1 MKKLT
6 IIGGGSV
13 RAPFFANSLAK
24 RAHTL
29 HISTLCLY
37 DIDSEKLR
45 VIGSIAKHAV
55 AKIAPDLQVILET
68 DLTKAITGTDYFVTT
83 IRVGGDHSRVVD
95 EQIAIKNGVLGQE
108 TTGAGGFF
116 MAARSI
122 PVLADYCRRIKELAP
137 NAWIFNFTN
146 PSGLVTQAMH
156 SLGYDHVI
164 GICDTPSSTKL
175 RIAEA
180 MDTAQRGM
188 GLDWAGA
195 QELIRRSLAEAR
207 TVSGADLACGAGTD
221 HLDPS
226 DARSLDDVIRAYEEQ
241 VGFVEKHGGRAIM
254 MASRALARLARSPDD
269 YRKVYGRILGQAK
282 DKVVLHWLGDM
293 FDPQLKGYWGAG
305 EFEPAL
311 GAVLSIIGEN
321 RDKVEGIKISLL
333 ENAKEVVLRD
343 RLPEGVLCFTGD
355 DFNYAE
361 LIEGDGRKYS
371 HALLGI
377 FDAVAPQASSA
388 LASLAA
394 GDVATFR
401 SVIEPTVP
409 LSRKIFE
416 APTQYYKAGVVFLAW
431 LNGHQDHFTMPS
443 GMQSAR
449 GVMHYADVFRL
460 ADRAN
465 VLDRPELAA

>member
-1 MKKLT
+1 MPISLSLPRAD
-6 IIGGGSV
+6 GGV
-13 RAPFFANSLAK
+13 EAYTLA
-24 RAHTL
+24 
-29 HISTLCLY
+29 
-37 DIDSEKLR
+37 
-45 VIGSIAKHAV
+45 
-55 AKIAPDLQVILET
+55 
-68 DLTKAITGTDYFVTT
+68 GTPT
-83 IRVGGDHSRVVD
+83 SR
-95 EQIAIKNGVLGQE
+95 
-108 TTGAGGFF
+108 
-116 MAARSI
+116 
-122 PVLADYCRRIKELAP
+122 
-137 NAWIFNFTN
+137 
-146 PSGLVTQAMH
+146 PSGVPVFSRIAYAAAHVVSDPRRDTRPWEAPAVDWDATMAFRHHLW
-156 SLGYDHVI
+156 SLGF
-164 GICDTPSSTKL
+164 

-195 QELIRRSLAEAR
+195 QELIRRSLADAR

-221 HLDPS
+221 HLNPAA
-226 DARSLDDVIRAYEEQ
+226 ARSLDDVIAAYEEQ

-254 MASRALARLARSPDD
+254 MASRALARLAKSPDD

-293 FDPQLKGYWGAG
+293 FDPQLKGYWGSDS
-305 EFEPAL
+305 FEPAL
-311 GAVLSIIGEN
+311 DAVLSIIDEN

-333 ENAKEVVLRD
+333 ENAKEVALRD

-377 FDAVAPQASSA
+377 FDAVAPQASMA

-431 LNGHQDHFTMPS
+431 LNGHQDHFTMPA

-449 GVMHYADVFRL
+449 GALHYADVFRL
-460 ADRAN
+460 ADQAN
-465 VLDRPELAA
+465 VLDKPDVAAERMKSLMSVLGVR

>member
-1 MKKLT
+1 MPISLSLPRAD
-6 IIGGGSV
+6 GGV
-13 RAPFFANSLAK
+13 EA
-24 RAHTL
+24 
-29 HISTLCLY
+29 Y
-37 DIDSEKLR
+37 
-45 VIGSIAKHAV
+45 
-55 AKIAPDLQVILET
+55 
-68 DLTKAITGTDYFVTT
+68 
-83 IRVGGDHSRVVD
+83 
-95 EQIAIKNGVLGQE
+95 
-108 TTGAGGFF
+108 
-116 MAARSI
+116 
-122 PVLADYCRRIKELAP
+122 
-137 NAWIFNFTN
+137 
-146 PSGLVTQAMH
+146 GLVGTPTPRPSAAPH
-156 SLGYDHVI
+156 FSRIAYAAAHVVSDPRRDARPWERPAIDWEATLKFRHHLWSLGF
-164 GICDTPSSTKL
+164 

-207 TVSGADLACGAGTD
+207 AVPGADLACGAGTD
-221 HLDPS
+221 HLNLA
-226 DARSLDDVIRAYEEQ
+226 DARSLDDVVRAYEEQ

-254 MASRALARLARSPDD
+254 MASRALARIAASPDD

-293 FDPQLKGYWGAG
+293 FDPQLAGYWGARD
-305 EFEPAL
+305 FEAAL
-311 GAVLSIIGEN
+311 ETVLSIIEAN
-321 RDKVEGIKISLL
+321 RGKVEGIKISLL
-333 ENAKEVVLRD
+333 DNAKEVALRD

-377 FDAVAPQASSA
+377 FDAVAPQASAA
-388 LASLAA
+388 LAALAA
-394 GDVATFR
+394 GDTAAFR
-401 SVIEPTVP
+401 AVIAPTVP

-431 LNGHQDHFTMPS
+431 LNGHQDHFTMPA

-449 GVMHYADVFRL
+449 GLLHYADVFRL

-465 VLDRPELAA
+465 VLDRPELAATRMKSLMTVLGVPQD